1 MQAEYF
7 VVQEGQSLAE
17 AQASTAIDL
26 RPLWWFSRSLAA
38 IAEAARV
45 TPLDAFV
52 SADRDE
58 MVQELGEEEVGRIE
72 REGWAQDG
80 PISLAAQ
87 WFPTDQ
93 GHHTVATLLEHI
105 RAHPELLN
113 DHHPGPRHAALVSA
127 LEVALEFVA
136 TQLAAAQVQG
146 RRFRLVFQL

>member
-38 IAEAARV
+38 IAEAAGA

-58 MVQELGEEEVGRIE
+58 MVQEQGEEEVERIE

-87 WFPTDQ
+87 WFPAAR

-113 DHHPGPRHAALVSA
+113 DHHPGPRHAALVRA
-127 LEVALEFVA
+127 LEAALEFVV
-136 TQLAAAQVQG
+136 TQLAAAQAQG

>member
-7 VVQEGQSLAE
+7 VVQEGQSLPE
-17 AQASTAIDL
+17 AQASTPIDL
-26 RPLWWFSRSLAA
+26 RPLWWFSRSLEA
-38 IAEAARV
+38 IAEAAGV

-58 MVQELGEEEVGRIE
+58 MVYELGEQEVERIE
-72 REGWAQDG
+72 REGWAHDG

-87 WFPTDQ
+87 WFPAGQ
-93 GHHTVATLLEHI
+93 GHQTVAILLEHI

-113 DHHPGPRHAALVSA
+113 DHHPGPRHAALVRE

-136 TQLAAAQVQG
+136 TQLVAAQAQG
-146 RRFRLVFQL
+146 RRFRLALQL

>member
-1 MQAEYF
+1 MQAEYI

-38 IAEAARV
+38 IAEAAGA

-58 MVQELGEEEVGRIE
+58 MVHELGEQEVERIE

-87 WFPTDQ
+87 WFPAGQ

-113 DHHPGPRHAALVSA
+113 DVHPGPRHAALVRA
-127 LEVALEFVA
+127 LEAALEFVA
-136 TQLAAAQVQG
+136 TQLAAAQAQG